1 MTISTPTY
9 QRVVKQ
15 FQTLAADEQLRLLQ
29 DLTGIVQK
37 SNIGETSSRPSL
49 MDLQGLGK
57 ELWRGVDVDAYINE
71 ERGQNHPE
79 ESLAL

>member
-1 MTISTPTY
+1 MTISTATY

-29 DLTGIVQK
+29 DLAGIVQG
-37 SNIGETSSRPSL
+37 SSIVETSRPSL

-71 ERGQNHPE
+71 ERDSWNG
-79 ESLAL
+79 

>member
-1 MTISTPTY
+1 MTISTATY

-15 FQTLAADEQLRLLQ
+15 FQTLATDEQLRLLQ
-29 DLTGIVQK
+29 DLAGIVQGR
-37 SNIGETSSRPSL
+37 SIVETSGPSL

-71 ERGQNHPE
+71 ERDSWNG
-79 ESLAL
+79 